1 MVDTQAEP
9 WEDLVNSQEAAQ
21 MIGITVN
28 NFRQLVHKKLIVV
41 AYKQGRTVVF
51 HRADVM
57 RLVEARAA
65 KRVKT
70 NASVDSNS

>member
-1 MVDTQAEP
+1 MVDTEP
-9 WEDLVNSQEAAQ
+9 VEDLVNSKEAAG

-57 RLVEARAA
+57 RLVEDRAA
-65 KRVKT
+65 KGMKT
-70 NASVDSNS
+70 NAIAASNT

>member
-1 MVDTQAEP
+1 
-9 WEDLVNSQEAAQ
+9 

-28 NFRQLVHKKLIVV
+28 NVRQLVHKKLIVV

-57 RLVEARAA
+57 RLVEDRAA
-65 KRVKT
+65 KGLKT
-70 NASVDSNS
+70 NAAVDSDS

>member
-1 MVDTQAEP
+1 MVDTFAEP
-9 WEDLVNSQEAAQ
+9 VEDLINSQEAAQ
-21 MIGITVN
+21 IIGITVN

-57 RLVEARAA
+57 RIVEDRAA
-65 KRVKT
+65 KGLKT
-70 NASVDSNS
+70 NASADSNG

>member
-1 MVDTQAEP
+1 MVDTEP
-9 WEDLVNSQEAAQ
+9 VEDLVNSQEAAG

-41 AYKQGRTVVF
+41 AYKRGRTVVF

-65 KRVKT
+65 KGLNT
-70 NASVDSNS
+70 HANTASVA